1 MTTDPRESSQAIQQ
15 FLENAP
21 SDAPD
26 LGEPLREGVE
36 DPLLDGERIEL
47 NDGDD
52 GED

>member
-1 MTTDPRESSQAIQQ
+1 MATDPRDSSQAIQQ
-15 FLENAP
+15 FLDGVR

-47 NDGDD
+47 DD
-52 GED
+52 GSDEGD